1 PRTPPPPRKPAGAK
15 RRSRPGGEGP
25 RTPPAIRRTPAV
37 LRSDERTEGD
47 GQCEPGG
54 PRAQDGA
61 DRPSDRRRGARP
73 RGRGVRPAAG
83 PGCRGTRAPPAL
95 RRGAGSERPAGG
107 GARGT
112 RSRAFRLAGQ
122 RRTPRSG
129 DAPPPEPVTFGRR
142 RWRHVS
148 AALAVLFLLPGSAG
162 FSATGGQIRLEEVSG
177 ASGIDYRNVSGEPE
191 KRFIVSSLGAGAGLL
206 DYDQDGDLDLYL
218 VNGAPLEDR
227 TTGPGLPNRL
237 FRNEGGFR
245 FSDQTE
251 AAGVGDTGWGYG
263 VAAADV
269 DNDGF
274 PDLYV
279 TNLGENVL
287 YRNRGDGTFERV
299 RAAGG
304 ASHPGYS
311 TSAAFLDAEGDGD
324 LDLVVLGYT
333 EDSIESLPLPGAA
346 ANCVWFGLPVF
357 CGPSGLI
364 PAEDGF
370 FRNRGDGTFEDFTT
384 GSGIAAAEAGYGLG
398 VVAGDLDADGDAD
411 LYVANDS
418 VPNHLFVN
426 DGQGRFTEQALLSGT
441 AYNVDGLAQA
451 GMGVDAGDFDE
462 DGQLDLFVTNF
473 SHDTNTAYRNA
484 GSGFFEDSTTRNELR
499 MPGWFYLGWGTRF
512 IDLDADGWLDL
523 FVANGH
529 VYPDA
534 EAAGSGT
541 RYLMKNQIFRNQGGG
556 TFLEDEWDG
565 PERSSRGVAFGD
577 LDGDA
582 LPDLVVVN
590 IDEEAALFRNAS
602 GGRGVTLQPVGTR
615 APRDGTGAR
624 VAFSTGDGVRRLRE
638 AHRSGSFLSSN
649 DPRVHLGAGDG
660 ETILDVVV
668 RWPGGAAERLGNLT
682 ADGRVIAVREG
693 AGVVAVLR

>member
-1 PRTPPPPRKPAGAK
+1 MTFRRRRAPLRIPVAIGVLVFLQGPAGH
-15 RRSRPGGEGP
+15 
-25 RTPPAIRRTPAV
+25 T
-37 LRSDERTEGD
+37 
-47 GQCEPGG
+47 
-54 PRAQDGA
+54 
-61 DRPSDRRRGARP
+61 
-73 RGRGVRPAAG
+73 AA
-83 PGCRGTRAPPAL
+83 
-95 RRGAGSERPAGG
+95 
-107 GARGT
+107 
-112 RSRAFRLAGQ
+112 
-122 RRTPRSG
+122 
-129 DAPPPEPVTFGRR
+129 
-142 RWRHVS
+142 
-148 AALAVLFLLPGSAG
+148 
-162 FSATGGQIRLEEVSG
+162 GGQIRLEEVTG
-177 ASGIDYRNVSGEPE
+177 ASGIGYRNVSGEPE

-227 TTGPGLPNRL
+227 TPGPGLPNRL

-245 FSDQTE
+245 FTDRTE

-287 YRNRGDGTFERV
+287 YRNRGDGTFERIP
-299 RAAGG
+299 AAGG

-311 TSAAFLDAEGDGD
+311 TSAAFLDAENDGD

-333 EDSIESLPLPGAA
+333 ADSIDSLPPPGAGA
-346 ANCVWFGLPVF
+346 SCVWFGLPVF

-364 PAEDGF
+364 PAGDAF
-370 FRNRGDGTFEDFTT
+370 FRNLGDGTFEDFTA
-384 GSGIAAAEAGYGLG
+384 GSGIGAAEPGYGLG
-398 VVAGDLDADGDAD
+398 VVAGDLDADGDTD
-411 LYVANDS
+411 FYVANDS

-484 GSGFFEDSTTRNELR
+484 GSGFFEDSTTRNDLR

-541 RYLMKNQIFRNQGGG
+541 RYLMKNQVFRNGGAG
-556 TFLEDEWDG
+556 SFIEEAWDG

-602 GGRGVTLQPVGTR
+602 RGRGIALRLVGART
-615 APRDGTGAR
+615 PRDGTGAR
-624 VAFSTGDGVRRLRE
+624 VQFSTADGVRRMRE

-660 ETILDVVV
+660 ETILDVVL
-668 RWPGGAAERLGNLT
+668 RWPGGEAERLGDLP
-682 ADGRVIAVREG
+682 ADGRVIVVREG
-693 AGVVAVLR
+693 AGPVTRFP

>member
-1 PRTPPPPRKPAGAK
+1 M
-15 RRSRPGGEGP
+15 
-25 RTPPAIRRTPAV
+25 
-37 LRSDERTEGD
+37 
-47 GQCEPGG
+47 
-54 PRAQDGA
+54 
-61 DRPSDRRRGARP
+61 
-73 RGRGVRPAAG
+73 
-83 PGCRGTRAPPAL
+83 
-95 RRGAGSERPAGG
+95 
-107 GARGT
+107 
-112 RSRAFRLAGQ
+112 
-122 RRTPRSG
+122 
-129 DAPPPEPVTFGRR
+129 TFGRPRER
-142 RWRHVS
+142 RAVPV
-148 AALAVLFLLPGSAG
+148 ALTVLFLLPGAAG
-162 FSATGGQIRLEEVSG
+162 FTAVGGQIRLEEVTG
-177 ASGIDYRNVSGEPE
+177 ASGIDYRNVSGEAE

-227 TTGPGLPNRL
+227 TPGPGLPNRL

-245 FSDQTE
+245 FTDQTDS
-251 AAGVGDTGWGYG
+251 AGVGDTGWGYG

-269 DNDGF
+269 DNNGF

-287 YRNRGDGTFERV
+287 YRNRGDGTFER
-299 RAAGG
+299 APGAGG
-304 ASHPGYS
+304 ASHPGFS
-311 TSAAFLDAEGDGD
+311 ASAAFLDAENDGD

-333 EDSIESLPLPGAA
+333 ADSIESLPLPGAA
-346 ANCVWFGLPVF
+346 ASCVWFGLPVF

-370 FRNRGDGTFEDFTT
+370 FRNRGDGTFEDFTAA
-384 GSGIAAAEAGYGLG
+384 SGIAAAEAGYGLG
-398 VVAGDLDADGDAD
+398 VVSGDLDGDGDTD
-411 LYVANDS
+411 FYVANDS

-426 DGQGRFTEQALLSGT
+426 DGQGRFSEQALLAGT

-512 IDLDADGWLDL
+512 TDLDADGWLDL

-541 RYLMKNQIFRNQGGG
+541 RYLMKNQVFRNQGGG
-556 TFLEDEWDG
+556 TFVEEEWDG

-577 LDGDA
+577 LDDDS

-590 IDEEAALFRNAS
+590 VDDAAAVFRNAS
-602 GGRGVTLQPVGTR
+602 EGRGVMLLLVGSR

-624 VAFSTGDGVRRLRE
+624 VVFSTADGVRRVRE

-649 DPRVHLGAGDG
+649 DPRVQLGAGG
-660 ETILDVVV
+660 GAAVLDVVV
-668 RWPGGAAERLGNLT
+668 RWPGGESERLGDLP
-682 ADGRVIAVREG
+682 ADNRVVAVREG

>member
-1 PRTPPPPRKPAGAK
+1 MTF
-15 RRSRPGGEGP
+15 
-25 RTPPAIRRTPAV
+25 
-37 LRSDERTEGD
+37 
-47 GQCEPGG
+47 GQA
-54 PRAQDGA
+54 RA
-61 DRPSDRRRGARP
+61 RRG
-73 RGRGVRPAAG
+73 V
-83 PGCRGTRAPPAL
+83 
-95 RRGAGSERPAGG
+95 
-107 GARGT
+107 
-112 RSRAFRLAGQ
+112 
-122 RRTPRSG
+122 
-129 DAPPPEPVTFGRR
+129 PV
-142 RWRHVS
+142 
-148 AALAVLFLLPGSAG
+148 ALAVLVLLPGPAR
-162 FSATGGQIRLEEVSG
+162 FSAAGGQIRLEEVTG

-218 VNGAPLEDR
+218 VNGAPLDDR
-227 TTGPGLPNRL
+227 TPGPGLPNRL

-245 FSDQTE
+245 FTDQTDP
-251 AAGVGDTGWGYG
+251 AGVGDTGWGYG
-263 VAAADV
+263 VAVADV

-287 YRNRGDGTFERV
+287 YRNRGDGTFERSPG
-299 RAAGG
+299 AGG
-304 ASHPGYS
+304 ASHPGFS
-311 TSAAFLDAEGDGD
+311 ASAAFLDADNDGD

-333 EDSIESLPLPGAA
+333 ADSIASLPLPGAA
-346 ANCVWFGLPVF
+346 ASCVWFGLPVF

-370 FRNRGDGTFEDFTT
+370 FRNRGDGTFEDFTA

-398 VVAGDLDADGDAD
+398 VVTGDLDGDGDTD
-411 LYVANDS
+411 FYVANDS

-426 DGQGRFTEQALLSGT
+426 DGQGRFSEQALLAGT

-512 IDLDADGWLDL
+512 TDLDADGWLDL

-541 RYLMKNQIFRNQGGG
+541 RYLMKNQVFRNQGGG
-556 TFLEDEWDG
+556 TFVEEAWDG

-577 LDGDA
+577 LDGDS

-590 IDEEAALFRNAS
+590 VDEAAAVFRNAS
-602 GGRGVTLQPVGTR
+602 EGRGVTLQLVGAR
-615 APRDGTGAR
+615 APRDGTGVR
-624 VAFSTGDGVRRLRE
+624 VAFSTADGVRRVRE

-649 DPRVHLGAGDG
+649 DPRVQLGAGG
-660 ETILDVVV
+660 AQTILDVVV
-668 RWPGGAAERLGNLT
+668 RWPGGEAEPLGDFRAAGEV
-682 ADGRVIAVREG
+682 AVVREG
-693 AGVVAVLR
+693 AGVVALAR

>member
-1 PRTPPPPRKPAGAK
+1 MTFGGRRVGRQVPVALAALFALPGPA
-15 RRSRPGGEGP
+15 
-25 RTPPAIRRTPAV
+25 
-37 LRSDERTEGD
+37 
-47 GQCEPGG
+47 EP
-54 PRAQDGA
+54 
-61 DRPSDRRRGARP
+61 
-73 RGRGVRPAAG
+73 VAAG
-83 PGCRGTRAPPAL
+83 R
-95 RRGAGSERPAGG
+95 
-107 GARGT
+107 
-112 RSRAFRLAGQ
+112 
-122 RRTPRSG
+122 
-129 DAPPPEPVTFGRR
+129 
-142 RWRHVS
+142 
-148 AALAVLFLLPGSAG
+148 
-162 FSATGGQIRLEEVSG
+162 QIRLEEVTG
-177 ASGIDYRNVSGEPE
+177 ASGIDYRNVSGEPQ
-191 KRFIVSSLGAGAGLL
+191 KRFIVSSLGAGAGLV
-206 DYDQDGDLDLYL
+206 DYDQDGDLDIYF
-218 VNGAPLEDR
+218 VNGAPLDDR
-227 TTGPGLPNRL
+227 TPGPGLPNQL
-237 FRNEGGFR
+237 FRNEGSLR
-245 FSDQTE
+245 FTDQTA

-263 VAAADV
+263 IAIADI
-269 DNDGF
+269 DSDGF

-287 YRNRGDGTFERV
+287 YRNRGDGTFER
-299 RAAGG
+299 APGAGG
-304 ASHPGYS
+304 APHPGFS
-311 TSAAFLDAEGDGD
+311 ASAAFLDAENDGD

-333 EDSIESLPLPGAA
+333 ADSIESLPPPGAA
-346 ANCVWFGLPVF
+346 ASCVWFGLPVF

-370 FRNRGDGTFEDFTT
+370 FRNRGDGTFEDFTAA
-384 GSGIAAAEAGYGLG
+384 SGIAAAEAGYGLG
-398 VVAGDLDADGDAD
+398 VVTGDLDGDGDTD

-426 DGQGRFTEQALLSGT
+426 DGRGRFSEQALLAGT

-529 VYPDA
+529 VYPEA

-541 RYLMKNQIFRNQGGG
+541 RYLMKNQVFRNQGGG
-556 TFLEDEWDG
+556 TFVEEEWDG

-577 LDGDA
+577 LDDDS

-590 IDEEAALFRNAS
+590 VDDAAAVFRNAS
-602 GGRGVTLQPVGTR
+602 EGRGVTLQLVGSR
-615 APRDGTGAR
+615 APRDGTGVR
-624 VAFSTGDGVRRLRE
+624 VLFSTADGVRRVRE

-649 DPRVHLGAGDG
+649 DPRVQLGAGG
-660 ETILDVVV
+660 GAAVLDVVV
-668 RWPGGAAERLGNLT
+668 RWPGGESERLGDLP
-682 ADGRVIAVREG
+682 ADNRVVAVREG

>member
-1 PRTPPPPRKPAGAK
+1 MTFGSR
-15 RRSRPGGEGP
+15 RPG
-25 RTPPAIRRTPAV
+25 RRIPVAV
-37 LRSDERTEGD
+37 
-47 GQCEPGG
+47 
-54 PRAQDGA
+54 
-61 DRPSDRRRGARP
+61 
-73 RGRGVRPAAG
+73 
-83 PGCRGTRAPPAL
+83 
-95 RRGAGSERPAGG
+95 
-107 GARGT
+107 
-112 RSRAFRLAGQ
+112 AFL
-122 RRTPRSG
+122 
-129 DAPPPEPVTFGRR
+129 FG
-142 RWRHVS
+142 
-148 AALAVLFLLPGSAG
+148 LPGPVG
-162 FSATGGQIRLEEVSG
+162 FTQVSGQIRLEEVTG

-206 DYDQDGDLDLYL
+206 DYDQDGDLDIYF

-227 TTGPGLPNRL
+227 TPGPGLPNRL
-237 FRNEGGFR
+237 FRNEGNLR
-245 FSDQTE
+245 FTDQTGP
-251 AAGVGDTGWGYG
+251 AGVGDTGWGYG
-263 VAAADV
+263 VAAADM

-299 RAAGG
+299 PAAGG

-311 TSAAFLDAEGDGD
+311 TSAAFLDAENDGD

-333 EDSIESLPLPGAA
+333 ADSIESLPLPGAA
-346 ANCVWFGLPVF
+346 ASCVWFGLPVF

-384 GSGIAAAEAGYGLG
+384 GSGIGGAEAGYGLG
-398 VVAGDLDADGDAD
+398 VVAGDLDGDGDTD

-426 DGQGRFTEQALLSGT
+426 DGQGRFSEQALLSGT

-462 DGQLDLFVTNF
+462 DGRLDLFVTNF

-512 IDLDADGWLDL
+512 SDLDADGWLDL

-556 TFLEDEWDG
+556 TFLEEEWDG

-602 GGRGVTLQPVGTR
+602 EGRGVTLHLVGTR
-615 APRDGTGAR
+615 TPRDGAGAR
-624 VAFSTGDGVRRLRE
+624 VTFSTADGVRRMRE

-649 DPRVHLGAGDG
+649 DPRVHVGAAGG
-660 ETILDVVV
+660 ATVRDVVV
-668 RWPGGAAERLGNLT
+668 RWPGREPERLGDLT

-693 AGVVAVLR
+693 AGVVAVRR

>member
-1 PRTPPPPRKPAGAK
+1 VT
-15 RRSRPGGEGP
+15 
-25 RTPPAIRRTPAV
+25 
-37 LRSDERTEGD
+37 
-47 GQCEPGG
+47 
-54 PRAQDGA
+54 
-61 DRPSDRRRGARP
+61 
-73 RGRGVRPAAG
+73 
-83 PGCRGTRAPPAL
+83 
-95 RRGAGSERPAGG
+95 
-107 GARGT
+107 
-112 RSRAFRLAGQ
+112 FGQ
-122 RRTPRSG
+122 RRAWRNV
-129 DAPPPEPVTFGRR
+129 PVG
-142 RWRHVS
+142 
-148 AALAVLFLLPGSAG
+148 LAVLFSLTGPAELGA
-162 FSATGGQIRLEEVSG
+162 AGGQIRLEEVTG
-177 ASGIDYRNVSGEPE
+177 ASGIDYRNVSGDPG

-206 DYDQDGDLDLYL
+206 DYDQDGDLDIYF
-218 VNGAPLEDR
+218 VNGAPLDDR
-227 TTGPGLPNRL
+227 TPGPGLPNQL
-237 FRNEGGFR
+237 FRNEGNLR
-245 FSDQTE
+245 FTDQTS

-263 VAAADV
+263 IAIADI
-269 DNDGF
+269 DSDGF

-287 YRNRGDGTFERV
+287 YRNHGDGTFERV
-299 RAAGG
+299 PGAGG
-304 ASHPGYS
+304 ASHPGFS
-311 TSAAFLDAEGDGD
+311 ASAAFLDAENDGD

-333 EDSIESLPLPGAA
+333 ADPIESLPLPGAA
-346 ANCVWFGLPVF
+346 ASCVWFGLPVF

-370 FRNRGDGTFEDFTT
+370 FLNRGDGAFEDSTAE
-384 GSGIAAAEAGYGLG
+384 SGISAAEAGYGLG
-398 VVAGDLDADGDAD
+398 VVTGDFDGDGDSD

-426 DGQGRFTEQALLSGT
+426 DGQGRFSEQALLAGT

-529 VYPDA
+529 VYPEA

-541 RYLMKNQIFRNQGGG
+541 RYLMKNQIFRNGGG
-556 TFLEDEWDG
+556 GAFVEEAWDG

-582 LPDLVVVN
+582 LPDLVVTNV
-590 IDEEAALFRNAS
+590 DEEAALFRNAS
-602 GGRGVTLQPVGTR
+602 PGRGITLQLVGTR
-615 APRDGTGAR
+615 APRDGTGAQ
-624 VAFSTGDGVRRLRE
+624 VQFSTADGVRRMRE

-649 DPRVHLGAGDG
+649 DPRLQLGAGGD
-660 ETILDVVV
+660 EAIRDVAV
-668 RWPGGAAERLGNLT
+668 RWPGGMTEDLGDLPAEGQ
-682 ADGRVIAVREG
+682 VVVVREG